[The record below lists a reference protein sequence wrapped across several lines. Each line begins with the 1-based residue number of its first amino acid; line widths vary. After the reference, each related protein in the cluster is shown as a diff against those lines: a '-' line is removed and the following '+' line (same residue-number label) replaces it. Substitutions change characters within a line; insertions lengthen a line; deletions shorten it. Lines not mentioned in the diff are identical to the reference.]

1 MIGRNGRPAGAG
13 AAEPLHARIADRLAR
28 PFRPSLTRRLLLAQ
42 LFLLAVLWLFFVAWL
57 IYRSQHDQSELAQDQ
72 RYDMILAVAES
83 LAGQPDRQ
91 RRSLAEIDRFQRS
104 TEGIEDDP
112 DVRMSLIVRHGD
124 GLLFASPGIPTTLRN
139 TRHDVIEKIA
149 AEGRRWRVRTRGS
162 PRSDIEVTLVKPADV
177 ANALLV
183 FSLRGFVLLPLVFSL
198 PFLALP
204 AWLSV
209 RLALRPWRRVAHE
222 IRARGPRDLGPLPF
236 RPRHAELRVLT
247 DVLDALFERV
257 RDGLARE
264 REFVADAAHELRTP
278 LAAMRIHAE
287 ALKDAPA
294 ETLREELLEGI
305 VRGSERASRLIAQ
318 LLALMRADAD
328 VAVERSDAQPL
339 LALVRDRVRA
349 LSSLAAQR
357 GVRIELHAQAEAIV
371 RAERDRLAS
380 LIDNLLENAIKYS
393 PPCGVVTLRI
403 ERHPDGVAFSVRDQ
417 GPGIPAELR
426 ARVFDRFFR
435 VAGQTQP
442 GSGLGLAIV
451 KSVATRYGLRI
462 ALASAEPAR
471 GLCVELTF
479 PAHAASSRAPDAG
492 PLAGL

>member
-1 MIGRNGRPAGAG
+1 MTGRRRSQDGAS
-13 AAEPLHARIADRLAR
+13 AAPLRARIAAR
-28 PFRPSLTRRLLLAQ
+28 VAQSFRPSLTRRLLLAQ
-42 LFLLAVLWLFFVAWL
+42 LVLLAALWLLFVAWL
-57 IYRSQHDQSELAQDQ
+57 AYRSQHDESELAQDQ

-112 DVRMSLIVRHGD
+112 DMRMSLIVRQG
-124 GLLFASPGIPTTLRN
+124 GELLFASPGIPAALRN
-139 TRHDVIEKIA
+139 TRHGVIEKIA

-162 PRSDIEVTLVKPADV
+162 PSSDLEVTLVKPADV

-198 PFLALP
+198 PFLAVP

-209 RLALRPWRRVAHE
+209 RLALRPWRRVAKE
-222 IRARGPRDLGPLPF
+222 IGARGPRDLGPLPF
-236 RPRHAELRVLT
+236 RPRHAELRILT
-247 DVLDALFERV
+247 DGLDALFERV
-257 RDGLARE
+257 RGGLDRE

-287 ALKDAPA
+287 ALKAAPA
-294 ETLREELLEGI
+294 GAVREELLEGI
-305 VRGSERASRLIAQ
+305 VRSSERASRLIGQ

-328 VAVERSDAQPL
+328 VAAERGDAQPL
-339 LALVRDRVRA
+339 VALVRERARA
-349 LSSLAAQR
+349 LSALALQR
-357 GVRIELHAQAEAIV
+357 GLKIELQARADTVV
-371 RAERDRLAS
+371 RAERERLAS

-393 PPCGVVTLRI
+393 PPGGVVALRI
-403 ERHPDGVAFSVRDQ
+403 EPCADGVVLSVCDQ
-417 GPGIPAELR
+417 GPGIPAQLH

-451 KSVATRYGLRI
+451 KSVAARYGLRI
-462 ALASAEPAR
+462 ALASAEAGR
-471 GLCVELTF
+471 GLRVELTF
-479 PAHAASSRAPDAG
+479 PMHVAWPEAPYAR
-492 PLAGL
+492 PLADL